1 MHQIDRGSPS
11 LFRRAES
18 SSDLALCSVTLTEH
32 RPTPTSAATSM
43 PAHDDRSSRSSARTS
58 GGSQDEQPAEPI
70 ARLRAGDE
78 AAFEAVFR
86 DFAGPLCAFAFGF
99 VKSRELAAE
108 VVHDVFLRMWER
120 HERIEVRDSL
130 KAYLYRAT
138 RNRALDV
145 LRRDSLLQRWK
156 DGEAEEPSHELTGR
170 IAPPEELVEQ
180 RDLASALAR
189 VIDDLPDR
197 RRMVLLCRW
206 RDGLRN
212 DQVAELMGI
221 SIKTVENQMTQALRT
236 VRARLAPYIE

>member
-1 MHQIDRGSPS
+1 MHRIDRGSPAA
-11 LFRRAES
+11 FRRAES
-18 SSDLALCSVTLTEH
+18 SSDLALCSVTRTES
-32 RPTPTSAATSM
+32 RVTPAAPTTSM
-43 PAHDDRSSRSSARTS
+43 PAFDDRSSARAS
-58 GGSQDEQPAEPI
+58 GGDQDERAEVLI

-78 AAFEAVFR
+78 SAFESTFR
-86 DFAGPLCAFAFGF
+86 AFAAPLCAFAFGF
-99 VKSRELAAE
+99 VKSRDLATE
-108 VVHDVFLRMWER
+108 VVHDVFLRIWER
-120 HERIEVRDSL
+120 HDRIEVRDSL

-145 LRRDSLLQRWK
+145 LRRDSLLQRWI
-156 DGEAEEPSHELTGR
+156 DTEAEEPSHDLTGR
-170 IAPPEELVEQ
+170 IPPTEERVEESE
-180 RDLASALAR
+180 LAAALAQ
-189 VIDDLPDR
+189 VIEELPDR

>member
-1 MHQIDRGSPS
+1 MHHTDRGSPAV
-11 LFRRAES
+11 FRRAES
-18 SSDLALCSVTLTEH
+18 SSDLALRPVT
-32 RPTPTSAATSM
+32 RMGRGPTPTPPATSM
-43 PAHDDRSSRSSARTS
+43 PAYDDRSSARTS
-58 GGSQDEQPAEPI
+58 GGGQDERAAEPI

-78 AAFEAVFR
+78 SAFEAVFR
-86 DFAGPLCAFAFGF
+86 EFAGPLCAFAFGF
-99 VKSRELAAE
+99 VKSHDLAAE

-145 LRRDSLLQRWK
+145 LRRDALLQHWK
-156 DGEAEEPSHELTGR
+156 DAEVDEPSHDLTGR

-180 RDLASALAR
+180 RDLASALAQ
-189 VIDDLPDR
+189 VIDELPDR